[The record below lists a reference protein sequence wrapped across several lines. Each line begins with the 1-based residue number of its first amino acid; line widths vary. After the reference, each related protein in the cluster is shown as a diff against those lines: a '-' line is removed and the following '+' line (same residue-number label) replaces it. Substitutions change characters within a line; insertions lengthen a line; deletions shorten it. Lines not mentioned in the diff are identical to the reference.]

1 MATNQEGP
9 MTPGTHADL
18 VARLTELASRSG
30 CDSPVFNNC
39 VLDGAPVLDMC
50 LPCTASRAADA
61 LAALPPPADP
71 PHDCEAWRREGLG
84 CARCNKADTWL
95 G

>member
-1 MATNQEGP
+1 MATNQGGP

-61 LAALPPPADP
+61 LAALPPPA
-71 PHDCEAWRREGLG
+71 ERGSR
-84 CARCNKADTWL
+84 
-95 G
+95 